1 MEGSRNHL
9 SHLYSFL
16 DNSFPKIAKLCQ
28 EIESIIYKSPRMALT
43 SCRTL
48 AETLLDKAVEAENLT
63 TIISNTLQERITYFY
78 REGVITD
85 EQNSAFYIIRKYG
98 NAASHD
104 SFRKFYIREALEVWE
119 NTYKVVKWYIE
130 VYGSTEIEVP
140 EYEEPAVKVSDNED
154 LSKVLEIIK
163 GLEKRLQGGEINSG
177 EEDSNEEASKSH
189 KVSRILQYGAEQLE
203 IPFFLR
209 DAFLLPQRFP
219 KSTTFL
225 VRLNGEQQARIMS
238 ELPESLEGLH
248 QHVKRFN
255 EKNDAVFFEEL
266 NQYVNEEIIRKQI
279 EEQHQG
285 EMILF
290 YKEDYIILTEA
301 LGEIEL
307 TIKDFPGSPSFI
319 KQLHEKNLIK
329 IKQLPKEL
337 VLLGKYKNVGETTLQ
352 RFFEQ
357 LKLKAYEISK
367 EYQNNM

>member
-1 MEGSRNHL
+1 
-9 SHLYSFL
+9 
-16 DNSFPKIAKLCQ
+16 
-28 EIESIIYKSPRMALT
+28 MALT

-63 TIISNTLQERITYFY
+63 NIVPNTFQERITYFH
-78 REGVITD
+78 REGIITN
-85 EQNSAFYIIRKYG
+85 EQNEAFYVIRKYG
-98 NAASHD
+98 NAAAHD
-104 SFRKFYIREALEVWE
+104 SFRKFYIRESLEVWE
-119 NTYKVVKWYIE
+119 NTYKVVKWFIE

-140 EYEEPAVKVSDNED
+140 EYEEPAVKATDNED

-163 GLEKRLQGGEINSG
+163 NLEERLQGGEIS
-177 EEDSNEEASKSH
+177 SNEGLSDESLSKAH
-189 KVSRILQYGAEQLE
+189 QVSRILQYGNEQLE

-225 VRLNGEQQARIMS
+225 IRLNGEQQARIMS
-238 ELPESLEGLH
+238 ELPENFEGLH

-255 EKNDAVFFEEL
+255 EKNDAIFFEEL
-266 NQYVNEEIIRKQI
+266 KKYVEEETIRKKV
-279 EEQHQG
+279 EEQHHG

-301 LGEIEL
+301 LGEVGL
-307 TIKDFPGSPSFI
+307 TIQDFPGSPSFI
-319 KQLHEKNLIK
+319 KQLHEQNITKVN
-329 IKQLPKEL
+329 QLPKEL

-357 LKLKAYEISK
+357 LKLKALEISK
-367 EYQNNM
+367 EYVTI